1 MIGCEDCLQN
11 DVDCVRW
18 GFKLYSNSNSL
29 KKESSLCRDV
39 DPHQCHDSVTLTL
52 DLCEPRV
59 GFGGLLRS
67 TTVNVK
73 FVLPIVSLE
82 EFQHR
87 LLNQSINIVKRVA
100 THLESLEQSRN
111 LRVVREKEKS
121 GMCSCMWS
129 VFGVIVLDA
138 KICK

>member
-1 MIGCEDCLQN
+1 
-11 DVDCVRW
+11 
-18 GFKLYSNSNSL
+18 
-29 KKESSLCRDV
+29 
-39 DPHQCHDSVTLTL
+39 
-52 DLCEPRV
+52 
-59 GFGGLLRS
+59 
-67 TTVNVK
+67 VNVK